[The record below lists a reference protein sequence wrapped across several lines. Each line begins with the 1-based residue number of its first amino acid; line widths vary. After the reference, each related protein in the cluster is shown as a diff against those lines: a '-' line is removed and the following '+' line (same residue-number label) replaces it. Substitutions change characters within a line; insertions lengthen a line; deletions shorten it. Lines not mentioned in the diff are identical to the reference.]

1 MQKNQ
6 RVLQAGWC
14 ACLAAALFGFFQ
26 SPEAVAWLL
35 AAVAC
40 LVPLMISLFLN
51 GEQWD
56 RSFFAIAVISLV
68 IVAIAVSLGQWAVVG
83 ASPAWVA
90 ILPFSSL
97 TLWIVHER
105 KSTTKGQ

>member
-1 MQKNQ
+1 
-6 RVLQAGWC
+6 
-14 ACLAAALFGFFQ
+14 
-26 SPEAVAWLL
+26 
-35 AAVAC
+35 
-40 LVPLMISLFLN
+40 MISLFLN

-56 RSFFAIAVISLV
+56 RSFFAIAVISLI